1 MSEQTQPEPSDGGGL
16 IGNGD
21 GGAGG
26 SGQASGGA
34 DNGGDTEYTAPKK
47 KGKNKGKKKGAHQC
61 EAAQRLRTMDES
73 AGG

>member
-1 MSEQTQPEPSDGGGL
+1 M
-16 IGNGD
+16 IGKDD

-47 KGKNKGKKKGAHQC
+47 KGKNNKGKRKAHDRRNV
-61 EAAQRLRTMDES
+61 ERKQRAVDDG